1 MARARIGVIS
11 DTHGALPDAAF
22 RLFQGAWSSDELEGA
37 IFRTARVEC
46 APDGGAVL
54 SEEQADS
61 VAPKACG
68 LILHAGDIGP
78 QSVLD
83 ELGAIARTVAVLGNN
98 DHALFMDSD
107 GTVRPYASLTFE
119 GVGIFM
125 QHIPAE
131 MEASLRGR
139 GPLQPALV
147 RTQPAL
153 AVHGHTHVPRLEA
166 HGRRVTLCPGSP
178 ARARNGSG
186 HAAALVDVE
195 NGRLAQVSL
204 VRLP

>member
-11 DTHGALPDAAF
+11 DTHGALPEEAF
-22 RLFQGAWSSDELEGA
+22 QLFQGTWSADQLGRS
-37 IFRTARVEC
+37 IFRAARVDRTS
-46 APDGGAVL
+46 DGGVVL
-54 SEEQADS
+54 VEVPADS
-61 VAPKACG
+61 VMPEECG

-83 ELGAIARTVAVLGNN
+83 ELGALARTVAVLGNN
-98 DHALFMDSD
+98 DHAAYWCSD
-107 GTVRPYASLTFE
+107 GQVRDFRSLTFE
-119 GVGIFM
+119 GVDIFM

-166 HGRRVTLCPGSP
+166 HGTRVTLCPGSP
-178 ARARNGSG
+178 TRARNGSG

-195 NGRLAQVSL
+195 EGCLAQISL

>member
-37 IFRTARVEC
+37 IFRT
-46 APDGGAVL
+46 L
-54 SEEQADS
+54 
-61 VAPKACG
+61 
-68 LILHAGDIGP
+68 
-78 QSVLD
+78 
-83 ELGAIARTVAVLGNN
+83 ARTVAVLGNT
-98 DHALFMDSD
+98 DHALFRDSD
-107 GTVRPYASLTFE
+107 GKVRPYASRTFE

-195 NGRLAQVSL
+195 DGRLVQVSL

>member
-1 MARARIGVIS
+1 MACARIGVIS

-22 RLFQGAWSSDELEGA
+22 RLFQGTWSSDELGSA
-37 IFRTARVEC
+37 IFRTARVEYG
-46 APDGGAVL
+46 PDGSVAL
-54 SEEQADS
+54 LEERADS
-61 VAPKACG
+61 VAPEACG

-98 DHALFMDSD
+98 DHAVFLDSD
-107 GTVRPYASLTFE
+107 GTVRDHVSLTFE
-119 GVGIFM
+119 GVDIFM

-166 HGRRVTLCPGSP
+166 HGKRVTLCPGSP
-178 ARARNGSG
+178 SRARSGSG

-195 NGRLAQVSL
+195 EGRLAQVSL